1 MLNKA
6 AAAVR
11 VTELPKA
18 ITATLT
24 QGESQG
30 RRTLHEWSADKYGT
44 ATVRCYLPEGLS
56 VKTLNGLVLDYSIS
70 DTLAEDID
78 SLDRKRSIRARSV
91 VSFEGKVP
99 TFLSIED
106 DNFTATALIVV
117 DVPAWAS
124 VETVTLVA

>member
-6 AAAVR
+6 SAAVR

-24 QGESQG
+24 HGESQG
-30 RRTLHEWSADKYGT
+30 QRDLYEWSADKYGT
-44 ATVRCYLPEGLS
+44 ATVRCYLPEGMS
-56 VKTLNGLVLDYSIS
+56 VKTLNGLVLDYSNS
-70 DTLAEDID
+70 ETLAEDID

-99 TFLSIED
+99 TFLSIEED
-106 DNFTATALIVV
+106 KFTETALIVV
-117 DVPAWAS
+117 DVPDWAS